1 MDIVFPISWGA
12 ATRGGSRLNWTQPNC
27 SRPQG
32 QAEPN
37 IPWGTAQLSRLIKPT
52 DRDITWL
59 ENLTICQKKPGQT
72 SSSTAMAEALAALG
86 LAANVVQFIDF
97 VSNLISSS
105 SEVVSSAQGSTERD
119 RELEQSLHGTN
130 WLQLCPY
137 PATH

>member
-1 MDIVFPISWGA
+1 
-12 ATRGGSRLNWTQPNC
+12 
-27 SRPQG
+27 
-32 QAEPN
+32 
-37 IPWGTAQLSRLIKPT
+37 
-52 DRDITWL
+52 
-59 ENLTICQKKPGQT
+59 
-72 SSSTAMAEALAALG
+72 MAEALAALG